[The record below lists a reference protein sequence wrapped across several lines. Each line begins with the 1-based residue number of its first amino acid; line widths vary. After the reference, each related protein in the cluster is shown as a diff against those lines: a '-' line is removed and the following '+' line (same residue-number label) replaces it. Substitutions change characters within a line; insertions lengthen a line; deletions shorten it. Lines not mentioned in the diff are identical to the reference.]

1 MHYLTNEGLELLEA
15 MRFTPRTGGR
25 TSKSWGPRMPVKPG
39 EGYRTRPDGPKKFNE
54 PPRREN
60 AWRHRPETLDD
71 LEEPDLVYEPP
82 IKKATGAGTEAMLKG
97 RAKADPYNQG
107 PAEVA
112 RKSAIQAKWKRPT
125 TTPTFRERM
134 KDAAINFKAGAAG
147 AESVSDK
154 NRTKAE
160 RLGSL
165 YGGLKQKARDNVK
178 GFVKGISTPA
188 DQHAAERK
196 SIDRAAMSSAGDSR
210 DPALRA
216 MDSSPSDATDAAK
229 MVARQ
234 GVKQTLGQEVG
245 ALTRNVGGKV
255 RRAFGRTAKAYQR
268 QNQAERE
275 KYGHTSGHALL
286 KKLGSKPRRHVGWN
300 PKYAPPG
307 VTESSIYARIGTLI
321 GEKEEAIPT
330 PEEIARKKIV
340 AIRTKAGYKGK
351 DTEPL
356 SMRGKDTSKKS

>member
-1 MHYLTNEGLELLEA
+1 MYYLTNEGLRVRGLADTSERPNPYGVRA
-15 MRFTPRTGGR
+15 AGGR
-25 TSKSWGPRMPVKPG
+25 G
-39 EGYRTRPDGPKKFNE
+39 EKRT
-54 PPRREN
+54 
-60 AWRHRPETLDD
+60 AL
-71 LEEPDLVYEPP
+71 
-82 IKKATGAGTEAMLKG
+82 IKKATEPPRET
-97 RAKADPYNQG
+97 
-107 PAEVA
+107 A

-255 RRAFGRTAKAYQR
+255 RRAFGRTAKGLARSGALDRRSVGFDDQGRKIIQR
-268 QNQAERE
+268 QRGGQVISTNFAEN
-275 KYGHTSGHALL
+275 S
-286 KKLGSKPRRHVGWN
+286 V
-300 PKYAPPG
+300 
-307 VTESSIYARIGTLI
+307 YARIGDLL
-321 GEKEEAIPT
+321 GETGRQVPGSPIAPATKKEKAVDAKIRAT
-330 PEEIARKKIV
+330 PGGQANIAAGSARAEKVIQN
-340 AIRTKAGYKGK
+340 IR
-351 DTEPL
+351 
-356 SMRGKDTSKKS
+356 RGV